1 MNNLTFEVKAILG
14 LESTIQEGQPAG
26 LPDGRPDGRT
36 EKLGIEPATTQSEL
50 GLGLRLAIYIMNIL
64 KLYTHI
70 GKKKTLEFG
79 SYLK

>member
-26 LPDGRPDGRT
+26 FPDGR
-36 EKLGIEPATTQSEL
+36 L

>member
-26 LPDGRPDGRT
+26 FPDGRPD
-36 EKLGIEPATTQSEL
+36 KLGIEPATTQSEL